1 MVKIEDL
8 KRINLLKDLPDHL
21 LEIIANEAQ
30 LSIFGAQTR
39 LISVNEP
46 VNTFFML
53 IMGQVAIKRELTPK
67 IDVILENI
75 QSGSS
80 FGSSALIKE
89 SVATYSAICQESSE
103 VITLSGERT
112 KQLMKENHELAYR
125 MMLGVAR
132 QHKKHLDMRAQMIM
146 KTLDKNPELKKDIKD
161 IENLTLVI

>member
-30 LSIFGAQTR
+30 LSIFATDTQLMT
-39 LISVNEP
+39 VNEP

-67 IDVILENI
+67 IDVILDNI
-75 QSGSS
+75 QSGAS
-80 FGSSALIKE
+80 FGSCSMMQDAN
-89 SVATYSAICQESSE
+89 ATYTASCQETCE
-103 VITLSGERT
+103 VISLSGGRM
-112 KQLMKENHELAYR
+112 KQLFKENHELAYR
-125 MMLGVAR
+125 MLLGVAKQYKR
-132 QHKKHLDMRAQMIM
+132 HLDTRAQMIM

-161 IENLTLVI
+161 IETLTLVV